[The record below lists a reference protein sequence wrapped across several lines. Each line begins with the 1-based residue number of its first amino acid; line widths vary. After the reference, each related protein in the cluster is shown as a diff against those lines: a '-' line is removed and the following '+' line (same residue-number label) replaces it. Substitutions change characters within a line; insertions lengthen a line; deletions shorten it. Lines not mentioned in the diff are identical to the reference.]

1 MRLTEQQINHFRT
14 FGFIVFRQFFT
25 PEEWKTYCHE
35 FDLGLDALIRATSTM
50 AGPGFRLT

>member
-1 MRLTEQQINHFRT
+1 MQLTEQQINHFRT

-35 FDLGLDALIRATSTM
+35 FDLGLDA
-50 AGPGFRLT
+50 